1 MNSKY
6 RMIEVEARNIDDMVS
21 ELLEYHSRGDMV
33 SAVFNEKVFY
43 SDTVTIDNAYIVL
56 TGKTKAEFEEFKKT
70 EEERM
75 EKALKNPN
83 HPFHSFFSDSKK

>member
-21 ELLEYHSRGDMV
+21 ELLEYHSRGEKV

-56 TGKTKAEFEEFKKT
+56 TGKTKAEFEEFKKM